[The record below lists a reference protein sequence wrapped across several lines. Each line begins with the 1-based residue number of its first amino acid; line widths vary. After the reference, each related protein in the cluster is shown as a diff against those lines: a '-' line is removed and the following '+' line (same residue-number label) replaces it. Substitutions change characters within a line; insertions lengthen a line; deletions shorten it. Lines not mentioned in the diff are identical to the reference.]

1 MRPGGELEK
10 SSGAGSVLGWHEL
23 VCLVPASRLS
33 RGLGTRSLKARQKRG
48 TAGSKTQKRTGSLGH
63 GQSPSM

>member
-48 TAGSKTQKRTGSLGH
+48 TPGRGLGL
-63 GQSPSM
+63 QDMAKAQACE